1 MSPHSPQPRAKIRFE
16 RGAFSLFFRPDGTPY
31 RPEAPPRNST
41 FDGIVVEVETVA
53 NVQEQD
59 QAPVPSAILAQREHA
74 HAHQPD
80 PPRRPSKPEVR
91 WEDETPSSEDR
102 PFGRLEPRDSF
113 EQLGLSRT
121 PSGAADSD
129 KLEMYHL

>member
-1 MSPHSPQPRAKIRFE
+1 M
-16 RGAFSLFFRPDGTPY
+16 
-31 RPEAPPRNST
+31 
-41 FDGIVVEVETVA
+41 
-53 NVQEQD
+53 
-59 QAPVPSAILAQREHA
+59 PSAILAQRER
-74 HAHQPD
+74 AHQPD
-80 PPRRPSKPEVR
+80 PPRRSSKPEVR
-91 WEDETPSSEDR
+91 WEDDPPPSAEDR